1 MSLDEQWPTPELIQ
15 AAVDRFT
22 ARMPGWTPTAAYGVA
37 FVPTDDG
44 IGWSFPV
51 VNVGWLHRLPALALG
66 IVTGRRTATGTYDLT
81 PAALQCA
88 VDLLAPAEPALMYRH
103 PNLAAWRAVLGR
115 IAAGQDGRIVV
126 ACVDSLD
133 DEPSSPFDAVFR
145 AQLARGGCS
154 ELHV

>member
-51 VNVGWLHRLPALALG
+51 VNVGWLHRLLRWPSG
-66 IVTGRRTATGTYDLT
+66 
-81 PAALQCA
+81 
-88 VDLLAPAEPALMYRH
+88 
-103 PNLAAWRAVLGR
+103 
-115 IAAGQDGRIVV
+115 
-126 ACVDSLD
+126 
-133 DEPSSPFDAVFR
+133 SSPA
-145 AQLARGGCS
+145 GGRPR
-154 ELHV
+154 EPTT